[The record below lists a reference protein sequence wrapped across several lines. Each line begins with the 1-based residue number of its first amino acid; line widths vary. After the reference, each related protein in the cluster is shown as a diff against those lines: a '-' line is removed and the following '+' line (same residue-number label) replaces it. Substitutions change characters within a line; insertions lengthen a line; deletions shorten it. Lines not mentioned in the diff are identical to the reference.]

1 MANRAVLRV
10 VDARSCMLHPTLT
23 SRIAH
28 SQVFGISIFVS
39 RTFAHAR
46 LQELRKGGEGSMIND
61 EVPLAADKRLLGNSD
76 SRGSPMLTESLEM
89 MGMPLQNY

>member
-1 MANRAVLRV
+1 
-10 VDARSCMLHPTLT
+10 MLHPTLT

-28 SQVFGISIFVS
+28 SQVFGISIFVL

-76 SRGSPMLTESLEM
+76 SRGSPMLTQSLELM
-89 MGMPLQNY
+89 VAAPELLSLACGTSRLSNFAH